1 MLSYRMKSQTFT
13 HRAFRINWWARFGT
27 GPRKPAG
34 CLPLFFLCGPT
45 GDVSIKKATAV
56 SNCFL
61 QLDLWHIRECI
72 LKFQVHCVHLMGW
85 VSMVSAENLR
95 ARNEEQ
101 YLCILSVRGEEDRTM
116 RIFVRRAEKRLFASL
131 WGPLNQS
138 RTMLRKVKHTTHCS
152 SSAQWSTSKCF
163 VLDSCW
169 WLECSLAVGLSKIA
183 SVKRIARLK
192 HNYCCSSV
200 RLRLLAFLHIDIWW
214 LMFDMFNMFA

>member
-1 MLSYRMKSQTFT
+1 MMSQNFT
-13 HRAFRINWWARFGT
+13 HRAFKINWWARFGT

-34 CLPLFFLCGPT
+34 CLCLFFLYEPT
-45 GDVSIKKATAV
+45 GDVSIKKSTAV

-61 QLDLWHIRECI
+61 QLNLWHMRECI
-72 LKFQVHCVHLMGW
+72 LKFLVHCVHLMGW

-95 ARNEEQ
+95 ARTEEQ

-152 SSAQWSTSKCF
+152 SSALWSTSKRF

-169 WLECSLAVGLSKIA
+169 CLECSLAGGLSKIT
-183 SVKRIARLK
+183 SVKHVARLK
-192 HNYCCSSV
+192 YNYCRSSV
-200 RLRLLAFLHIDIWW
+200 RLRLLAFLRIDIW
-214 LMFDMFNMFA
+214 LLFDVFTMFA